1 MSLYVYIQVPGADP
15 SNPGTQE
22 RIAVEFE
29 AGSLPKLQSFKSAV
43 HSNGKY
49 RLLVGGRYI
58 ATAQS
63 ACIDCLPAT
72 FCLLFRLAGLHPFGG
87 VGFTNQLESHVLF
100 VLDTTNYI
108 TIAAALPEQ
117 YYNTVGL
124 MNAQSYQLVHNGKKL
139 PLHCWR
145 VWLLSECKDHDNPE
159 YCKLLCIRSLIV
171 GRS

>member
-72 FCLLFRLAGLHPFGG
+72 FCLLFRLAGLHPFNG

-124 MNAQSYQLVHNGKKL
+124 MNAQSYQLVHNGKNYLYIVGGYGYSPSAKTMITL
-139 PLHCWR
+139 NTVSCCALH
-145 VWLLSECKDHDNPE
+145 
-159 YCKLLCIRSLIV
+159 IV

>member
-63 ACIDCLPAT
+63 ACI
-72 FCLLFRLAGLHPFGG
+72 
-87 VGFTNQLESHVLF
+87 
-100 VLDTTNYI
+100 
-108 TIAAALPEQ
+108 
-117 YYNTVGL
+117 
-124 MNAQSYQLVHNGKKL
+124 
-139 PLHCWR
+139 
-145 VWLLSECKDHDNPE
+145 
-159 YCKLLCIRSLIV
+159 LIV
-171 GRS
+171 YLPHFVFCSDSQVCTHLLV